1 MRDFFKFLFGKDL
14 WFSRTGM
21 MILTSFLSLIWFIVD
36 WCSFTTFRAMS
47 DWLLYCNNI
56 LAAIIL
62 SIPFIVSKKVW
73 LQTAF
78 LTIID
83 CLFLANIMYCR
94 TYFTAIPP
102 ESYALA
108 GNMADFTASIW
119 TSLRYMDLGFPLI
132 LIIGTISAYRI
143 KPRVAPRQ
151 GARLTLLALI
161 LALISGCVI
170 ICRGGFYAAYDKLTQ
185 SCYYSTCGVPI
196 YTIGGHL
203 AYFALDRANTS
214 SADMH
219 KDISQWLDEHKKLAP
234 YQALPDSVKKRKNLV
249 VIICESFESWP
260 LQSEIGG
267 KAITPYLNSLI
278 ADSTTLFVPNTLTQV
293 ASGRSID
300 FQLLLNTGLLP
311 MTGTVYSMKY
321 PSVTYPSMNKALAEK
336 HGSKS
341 IIFTCDKPITWN
353 QEAISR
359 AFGYD
364 SLIDRRAWNIDELV
378 GNPGKLS
385 DGSFLRQSVEKLRKD
400 NIWPNGTPIMLTF
413 VTYSGHSPFV
423 LPDKLKDPSF
433 DVSGTNLPEKL
444 KDYVTMAHYTDSQLH
459 TLIDYLKSRPDYDDT
474 LILITGDHEGLS
486 VLREE
491 SRKASKEASA
501 LVSEGQFT
509 PIILLNSP
517 VTGRIDKVVGQVDIY
532 PTLLNLLDLDEYNWK
547 GLGCS
552 ILSPLHPGIAVSS
565 MTMEMAGDS
574 TNTDAEIIHSISG
587 ARRISDAMI
596 RSDYFKK

>member
-1 MRDFFKFLFGKDL
+1 MKDFYKFLFGKDL

-21 MILTSFLSLIWFIVD
+21 MILTSFLSLMWFIID

-62 SIPFIVSKKVW
+62 SIPFIVSKKIW

-78 LTIID
+78 LAIID

-119 TSLRYMDLGFPLI
+119 TSLRYMDLGFPII

-143 KPRVAPRQ
+143 KPKVAPRQ
-151 GARLTLLALI
+151 GVRLTFMAII
-161 LALISGCVI
+161 LAIISGCGI
-170 ICRGGFYAAYDKLTQ
+170 ICRGGFYVAYDKLTQ

-203 AYFALDRANTS
+203 GYFALDKANAS

-219 KDISQWLDEHKKLAP
+219 KEISQWVDEHNRLMP
-234 YQALPDSVKKRKNLV
+234 YQGLPDSIEKRKNLV
-249 VIICESFESWP
+249 VIICESLESWP
-260 LQSEIGG
+260 LQANAGG

-278 ADSTTLFVPNTLTQV
+278 ADSTTLFVPNVLTQV

-321 PSVTYPSMNKALAEK
+321 PSATYPSINKALAEK
-336 HGSKS
+336 NSSKS

-364 SLIDRRAWNIDELV
+364 SLIDRRAWNIDELI

-385 DGSFLRQSVEKLRKD
+385 DGSFLRQSVEKLRTED
-400 NIWPNGTPIMLTF
+400 IWPNGEPMMLTF

-423 LPDKLKDPSF
+423 LPDRFKDPDF
-433 DVSGTNLPEKL
+433 DISNANLPEKL
-444 KDYVTMAHYTDSQLH
+444 TDYITMAHYTDSQLH
-459 TLIDYLKSRPDYDDT
+459 TLVDYLKSRPDYDNT
-474 LILITGDHEGLS
+474 LILITGDHEGLG

-491 SRKASKEASA
+491 LINSSKEAAS
-501 LVSEGQFT
+501 LVSARQFT
-509 PIILLNSP
+509 PVIMLNSP
-517 VTGRIDKVVGQVDIY
+517 VYGRIDKVVGQVDIY
-532 PTLLNLLDLDEYNWK
+532 PTLLNLLGLDEYEWK

-552 ILSPLHPGIAVSS
+552 ILSLEHPGVAISS

-574 TNTDAEIIHSISG
+574 TSIRPEVVRSLNRG
-587 ARRISDAMI
+587 RRVSDAII
-596 RSDYFKK
+596 RSDYFK

>member
-1 MRDFFKFLFGKDL
+1 MKDFLKFLFGKDL
-14 WFSRTGM
+14 WFSRTGL
-21 MILTSFLSLIWFIVD
+21 MILTSFLSLMWFIID

-62 SIPFIVSKKVW
+62 SIPFIATKKVW
-73 LQTAF
+73 LQTTF
-78 LTIID
+78 LAIID
-83 CLFLANIMYCR
+83 CLFLANLMYCR

-119 TSLRYMDLGFPLI
+119 TSLRYMDLGFPII
-132 LIIGTISAYRI
+132 LIIGTIITYRI
-143 KPRVAPRQ
+143 KPRIVPRR
-151 GARLTLLALI
+151 GIRLTFLSVI

-170 ICRGGFYAAYDKLTQ
+170 ICRGGFYTAYDKLIQ

-203 AYFALDRANTS
+203 AYFALDKANS
-214 SADMH
+214 SAADMH
-219 KDISQWLDEHKKLAP
+219 KEINQWIDEHNRLMP
-234 YQALPDSVKKRKNLV
+234 YRALPDSVEKRKNLV
-249 VIICESFESWP
+249 VIICESLESWP
-260 LQSEIGG
+260 LQANAGG

-278 ADSTTLFVPNTLTQV
+278 AESTTLFVPNVLTQV

-321 PSVTYPSMNKALAEK
+321 PSATYPSLNKALAEK

-353 QEAISR
+353 QEAISK

-364 SLIDRRAWNIDELV
+364 SLIDRRAWNIDELI

-385 DGSFLRQSVEKLRKD
+385 DGSFLRQSVEKLRNE
-400 NIWPNGTPIMLTF
+400 NIWPAGAPVMLTF

-423 LPDKLKDPSF
+423 LPDKFKDSEF
-433 DVSGTNLPEKL
+433 DLSDTKLPEKL
-444 KDYVTMAHYTDSQLH
+444 KDYITMVHYTDSQLH
-459 TLIDYLKSRPDYDDT
+459 ILVDYLKSRADYNDT
-474 LILITGDHEGLS
+474 LILITGDHEGLG

-501 LVSEGQFT
+501 LVSSGQFT
-509 PIILLNSP
+509 PLIMLNSP

-532 PTLLNLLDLDEYNWK
+532 PTLLNLLGLDDYEWK

-552 ILSPLHPGIAVSS
+552 ILSPVHPGIAISS
-565 MTMEMAGDS
+565 MTLEMVGDS
-574 TNTDAEIIHSISG
+574 TSIRPEIVRSLNRGRHV
-587 ARRISDAMI
+587 SDAII
-596 RSDYFKK
+596 RNDYFK

>member
-1 MRDFFKFLFGKDL
+1 MKDFYKFLFGKDL

-21 MILTSFLSLIWFIVD
+21 MILTSFLSLMWFIID

-62 SIPFIVSKKVW
+62 SMPFIATKKVW
-73 LQTAF
+73 LQTTF
-78 LTIID
+78 LAIID

-119 TSLRYMDLGFPLI
+119 TSLRYMDLGFPII
-132 LIIGTISAYRI
+132 LIIGTIIAYRI
-143 KPRVAPRQ
+143 KPRVAPRR
-151 GARLTLLALI
+151 GIRLTFLSVI

-203 AYFALDRANTS
+203 GYFALDKANAS

-219 KDISQWLDEHKKLAP
+219 KEISQWVDEHNRMMP
-234 YQALPDSVKKRKNLV
+234 YRALPDSIEKRKNLV
-249 VIICESFESWP
+249 VIICESLESWP
-260 LQSEIGG
+260 LQTNAGG

-278 ADSTTLFVPNTLTQV
+278 ADSTTLFVPNVLTQV

-321 PSVTYPSMNKALAEK
+321 PSATYPSLNKALAKK

-364 SLIDRRAWNIDELV
+364 SLIDRRAWNIDELI

-385 DGSFLRQSVEKLRKD
+385 DGSFLRQSVEKLRNE
-400 NIWPNGTPIMLTF
+400 NIWPAGEPVMLTF

-423 LPDKLKDPSF
+423 LPDKFKDSKF
-433 DVSGTNLPEKL
+433 DLSDTKLPEKL
-444 KDYVTMAHYTDSQLH
+444 KDYITIAHYTDSQLH
-459 TLIDYLKSRPDYDDT
+459 TIVDYLKSRPDYDDT
-474 LILITGDHEGLS
+474 LILITGDHEGLG

-501 LVSEGQFT
+501 LVSSGQFT
-509 PIILLNSP
+509 PLIMLNSP

-532 PTLLNLLDLDEYNWK
+532 PTLLNLLGLDDYEWK

-552 ILSPLHPGIAVSS
+552 ILSPVHPGIAISS
-565 MTMEMAGDS
+565 MTLEMAGDS
-574 TNTDAEIIHSISG
+574 TSIRPEIVRSLNRGRHV
-587 ARRISDAMI
+587 SDAII
-596 RSDYFKK
+596 RNDYFK